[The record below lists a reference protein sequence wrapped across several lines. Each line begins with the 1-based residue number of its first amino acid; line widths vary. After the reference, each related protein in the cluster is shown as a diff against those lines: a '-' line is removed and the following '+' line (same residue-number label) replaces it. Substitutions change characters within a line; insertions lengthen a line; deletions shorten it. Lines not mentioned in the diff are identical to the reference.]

1 MPWLDV
7 PSVHK
12 KLQKTGEVGGKEEVT
27 GLQKNYLQKVS
38 STESQVLK
46 K

>member
-7 PSVHK
+7 PSIHK

-27 GLQKNYLQKVS
+27 GLQKKNYLQKVS
-38 STESQVLK
+38 STES
-46 K
+46 